1 MGSATPVK
9 ICGLTR
15 PEDVDAA
22 VGAGA
27 GAIGFVLYPP
37 SPRYVTPQ
45 RAAELAARLPA
56 FVTPVL
62 LFVNTPPAEVL
73 ATAAGVPGAL
83 LQFHGDETPEDCHEA
98 SGFGRYAFLRAARI
112 PLDPDSP
119 PFDLAGFSKRFD
131 EARAILLDAHVPGY
145 GGGGRTFDW
154 SLLPAAPSA
163 HLILSGGLTPDNVAA
178 GIAALRPLCRTLSV
192 DVSSGVEAA
201 KGVKDHGR
209 MRDFVQAVAGC

>member
-1 MGSATPVK
+1 MASRTAVK

-22 VGAGA
+22 VEAGA
-27 GAIGFVLYPP
+27 DAVGFVLYPP

-62 LFVNTPPAEVL
+62 LFVNAS
-73 ATAAGVPGAL
+73 AADVAAASAAVPGAL
-83 LQFHGDETPEDCHEA
+83 LQFHGDETPEDCWAA
-98 SGFGRYAFLRAARI
+98 SQQGQLAFLRAARI
-112 PLDPDSP
+112 PLDPETP
-119 PFDLAGFSKRFD
+119 PFDLVGFSKRFD
-131 EARAILLDAHVPGY
+131 RARAILVDAHVPGY
-145 GGGGRTFDW
+145 GGGGRPFDW
-154 SLLPAAPSA
+154 SLLPPAPDA
-163 HLILSGGLTPDNVAA
+163 HLVLSGGLTPDNVAA

-201 KGVKDHGR
+201 KGVKDPAR
-209 MRDFVQAVAGC
+209 IKAFVTAVAGC